1 VIATGGPAFRPPL
14 ASMYGL
20 VRAHGGAAEFHG
32 RAIPSPPAREVWQHE
47 LAAPAL
53 VLGSA
58 QRDEVVDRDACH
70 RRAIAVVRRRSGGGA
85 VLLVP
90 GEVTWVDVIVPR
102 GALGWS
108 DDVHA
113 TMTWLGDRLSS
124 AVHTAAGGAID
135 AGRLT
140 VHRGR
145 PITTAWSPTIC
156 FDGTGAGE
164 VLLDGRKL
172 VGISQRRTREA
183 ARLQCAWH
191 AAYRPEDLLGL
202 LRLGDRPDPSDLAP
216 VATLPAALSPRIVDA
231 LVPLL
236 AR

>member
-1 VIATGGPAFRPPL
+1 MTTTGGPGFPPPL
-14 ASMYGL
+14 ASMYQL

-47 LAAPAL
+47 LVAPAL

-58 QRDEVVDRDACH
+58 QRDEVVDRDAC
-70 RRAIAVVRRRSGGGA
+70 RRRSIEVVRRRSGGGA

-90 GEVTWVDVIVPR
+90 AEVTWVDVVVPR
-102 GALGWS
+102 GAPGWS

-113 TMTWLGDRLSS
+113 TMTWLGEHLAT
-124 AVHTAAGGAID
+124 AVHEAAAGEIA

-145 PITTAWSPTIC
+145 PITTAWSSTIC

-191 AAYRPEDLLGL
+191 AEHRPADLLGL
-202 LRLGDRPDPSDLAP
+202 LRLDDGPDPADLAP

>member
-1 VIATGGPAFRPPL
+1 MTTADGPGFGPPL
-14 ASMYGL
+14 ASMYSL

-32 RAIPSPPAREVWQHE
+32 RPIPTPPMREVWQHE

-58 QRDEVVDRDACH
+58 QSDEVVDRAACR
-70 RRAIAVVRRRSGGGA
+70 RRAIEVVRRRSGGGA
-85 VLLVP
+85 VLLLP

-102 GALGWS
+102 DAPGWA

-113 TMTWLGDRLSS
+113 TMTWLGDRL
-124 AVHTAAGGAID
+124 ATAMRTAAGGAIA

-145 PITTAWSPTIC
+145 PITTAWSSTIC

-191 AAYRPEDLLGL
+191 AEHRPADLLDL
-202 LRLGDRPDPSDLAP
+202 LRPDDRPDPSALAP
-216 VATLPAALSPRIVDA
+216 VATLPAALSPLIVDA